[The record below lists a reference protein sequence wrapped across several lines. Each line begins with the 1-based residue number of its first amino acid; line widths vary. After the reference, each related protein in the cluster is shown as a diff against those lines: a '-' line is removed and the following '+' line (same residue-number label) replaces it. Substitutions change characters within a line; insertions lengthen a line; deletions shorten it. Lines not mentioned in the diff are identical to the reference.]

1 MASISQAQAMFL
13 QAGGLETLG
22 VSKSVTYSVKVKK
35 ENKAITFQ
43 GNFVGLGIMES
54 MLAQYIGEFL
64 TRAADNLNE
73 NNSISTG
80 DLERSLSFEVV
91 QLARG
96 YKVNFLAND
105 YYKFVD
111 EGVRGVGSKN
121 INQTS
126 PYKFRYINPSK
137 SHVEA
142 IKKWIVDN
150 NLTAQVTDITKW
162 GTYGEREVKGKNMP
176 LKSAAW
182 LVARLI
188 KKKGL
193 KRTAFW
199 TDAFNETFANF
210 GAEMSKALGQS
221 ITINLEQ
228 MAKEI
233 KSKKGTTIPR
243 I

>member
-13 QAGGLETLG
+13 QAGGLETFG

>member
-13 QAGGLETLG
+13 QAGGLETFG

-111 EGVRGVGSKN
+111 EGVRGADPGRN
-121 INQTS
+121 INATS
-126 PYKFRYINPSK
+126 PYKFKYIRPSK

-142 IKKWIVDN
+142 IKSWISSN
-150 NLTAQVTDITKW
+150 NLTALVSDINK
-162 GTYGEREVKGKNMP
+162 YGATRRERKGLTMP
-176 LKSAAW
+176 EDRAAY
-182 LVARLI
+182 VIAKAI